1 MPVPLIDA
9 HPINVTAGNIIVPDG
24 ELALYGVQGA
34 NITSANSI
42 DLGAATGFFVNIT
55 GSVTINAMGTVT
67 AGTLR
72 FVVFTG
78 ALILTHNAVSLILP
92 TGASITTAAGDSAI
106 FLSLGSGNWK
116 CVGYLRATGKAL
128 SVTASDVGL
137 GSVEN
142 TALSTWAGT
151 TNITILGT
159 IATGVW
165 SGTAVG
171 TTKGGTALTSYTQGD
186 LIYASA
192 SNVLSK
198 LAKDASATRYL
209 SNTGASNDPAWAQVA
224 LATGVSG
231 TLPAANG
238 GSGYGAQT
246 VTAPTGT
253 TSTIDFSLGNYVL
266 ISLASASGNITL
278 TLQNP
283 VAGQLYFIEV
293 TQGVTPRTLVF
304 PAATKQALTVGTTWT
319 STGASKSDIITLTY
333 NGSNYRI
340 LGTVP
345 DIG

>member
-1 MPVPLIDA
+1 MPVPVIES
-9 HPINVTAGNIIVPDG
+9 HPVNVTVGTIVDPSG
-24 ELALYGVQGA
+24 ELALYGVEGA
-34 NITSANSI
+34 NIASANSI
-42 DLGAATGFFVNIT
+42 DLGAATGWCLNIT
-55 GSVTINAMGTVT
+55 GTTTINSLGTVT
-67 AGTLR
+67 AGVFR

-78 ALILTHNAVSLILP
+78 ALSLTHNAVSLILP
-92 TGASITTAAGDSAI
+92 TLASITTAAGDAAV
-106 FLSLGSGNWK
+106 FRSLGSGNWK

-128 SVTASDVGL
+128 SVTASDIGL

-142 TALSTWAGT
+142 TALSTWAGS
-151 TNITILGT
+151 TNITTLGT

-171 TTKGGTALTSYTQGD
+171 TTKGGTALTSYAQGD

-246 VTAPTGT
+246 ITAPTGT
-253 TSTIDFSLGNYVL
+253 TATINFALGNYVL
-266 ISLASASGNITL
+266 INLASATGNITL

-283 VAGQLYFIEV
+283 TAGQLCFIEV
-293 TQGVTPRTLVF
+293 TQGATPRTLIF
-304 PAATKQALTVGTTWT
+304 PAGTQQALTVGTTWT
-319 STGASKSDIITLTY
+319 STGASNVDIVNLTY
-333 NGSNYRI
+333 SGSNYRI
-340 LGTVP
+340 VGTTP